1 MEDCLICPFCHAIVL
16 PIEFDGGWKCECVRC
31 EYTSREGDTKDEA
44 IEMHMEL
51 QSKEAD
57 ASVLRSLVKEL
68 ADGLSRVMKVSKWCD
83 CGCDDCEEQNNCN
96 AQKMRELVAKALQMI
111 GGTE

>member
-57 ASVLRSLVKEL
+57 ASVLRLLVKEL
-68 ADGLSRVMKVSKWCD
+68 ADALECAICGLSNKVVTY
-83 CGCDDCEEQNNCN
+83 GETY
-96 AQKMRELVAKALQMI
+96 RLVAKAREVVQ
-111 GGTE
+111 

>member
-68 ADGLSRVMKVSKWCD
+68 SECIYDNPCAGCASCSCTD
-83 CGCDDCEEQNNCN
+83 CKYQ
-96 AQKMRELVAKALQMI
+96 REMDALVAKAR
-111 GGTE
+111 EVVKE